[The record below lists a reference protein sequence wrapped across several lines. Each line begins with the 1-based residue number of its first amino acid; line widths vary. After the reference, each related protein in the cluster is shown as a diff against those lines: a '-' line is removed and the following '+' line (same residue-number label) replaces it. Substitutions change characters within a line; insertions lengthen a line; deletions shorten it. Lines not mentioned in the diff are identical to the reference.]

1 MHFFPLFSAATLFAC
16 SIAAA
21 DPAVLPENP
30 EFDRYEEMLR
40 QSLFAPVTVVQV
52 APPEEKPP
60 WSASLFISGVL
71 KIGATQAATV
81 ENRDTGERYML
92 KSGVEGPQGLSLA
105 SIQYSQNVGQSEVTI
120 RRGSE
125 FATLKF
131 DQAQA
136 VEPLVSQPTNLEE
149 ALRNRAQIGSGMPS
163 ATMPQAMPQA
173 MPHSQPPGNSG
184 APPQRRRRVI
194 QAPQP

>member
-1 MHFFPLFSAATLFAC
+1 MRFTPLFSFASLFAC
-16 SIAAA
+16 SVASA
-21 DPAVLPENP
+21 DLTELPENP
-30 EFDRYEEMLR
+30 DFNRYEEMLR
-40 QSLFAPVTVVQV
+40 QSLFAPVTVVEV

-60 WSASLFISGVL
+60 WSASLFIVGVVKL
-71 KIGATQAATV
+71 GSKQAATV

-92 KSGVEGPQGLSLA
+92 VSGVEGPQGLSLA
-105 SIQYSQNVGQSEVTI
+105 SVQFSQNVGQSEVSI

-131 DQAQA
+131 DQAQT

-163 ATMPQAMPQA
+163 PPIPHAMPNPQPQP
-173 MPHSQPPGNSG
+173 MPGG
-184 APPQRRRRVI
+184 ASVPQRRRRVI
-194 QAPQP
+194 SAPQP